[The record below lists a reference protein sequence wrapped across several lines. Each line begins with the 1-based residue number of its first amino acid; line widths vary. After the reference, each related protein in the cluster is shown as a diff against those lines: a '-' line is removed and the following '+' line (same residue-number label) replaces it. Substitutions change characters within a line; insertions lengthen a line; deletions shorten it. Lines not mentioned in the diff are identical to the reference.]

1 MSTTVTPEAPVASN
15 LEEALETGFLPDDP
29 HYRLTGE
36 FKSKEEKPAQ
46 QTEVEDPATPGDK
59 GDETAAASEA
69 APQQEET
76 KGPAQTR
83 TAKTSE
89 NRWQKRERE
98 LKELRDEVAR
108 LKAQPRSD
116 TQQTSQ
122 PATET
127 KPKAN
132 AKPNIDDVD
141 PKTGKPRF
149 ANWKEY
155 EDAKD
160 KWNREEARREFQE
173 ESSKTAAEQEQQRQE
188 QTVRQTVHERVEKA
202 RKQYADYDEVTKDI
216 VARKDQFGNEALFF
230 PPGGHIDRFLFK
242 SEKGADLLYH
252 IAKNFDDPAI
262 QSIFARDQS
271 GKNYLMNGVDQLY
284 ELARIEHS
292 LPKQNASASTPAT
305 PVTQA
310 GRPPHQVSGKGTVA
324 KDAVEQALEDG
335 DFETYKKAQDAKDL
349 ARLKRK

>member
-173 ESSKTAAEQEQQRQE
+173 ESSKTAAEQQRIQSE
-188 QTVRQTVHERVEKA
+188 RTVAEGFAKKLEPVRSK
-202 RKQYADYDEVTKDI
+202 YADFDTVALNPDLVIPRGSAADIFLLDSEHAGEV
-216 VARKDQFGNEALFF
+216 
-230 PPGGHIDRFLFK
+230 
-242 SEKGADLLYH
+242 LYH
-252 IAKNFDDPAI
+252 LGQHPEILQGFYGQHDPKTGRFMNLVNPAQQFRKLAEI
-262 QSIFARDQS
+262 ESKFA
-271 GKNYLMNGVDQLY
+271 GNGRAQT
-284 ELARIEHS
+284 
-292 LPKQNASASTPAT
+292 TPAT